1 MVGTVMVSGGS
12 GYIAGETIRQLLAKG
27 WNVRTTVRDLK
38 REGELRAQLGGT
50 AETLKF
56 FAADLMNDAGW
67 AEAMAG
73 CSHVCHMAS
82 PFPAGVPKNAD
93 ELIVPAREGALRA
106 LRMTKAAGV
115 TRFVMTS
122 SAAAIAY
129 GHPAG
134 KSDYDENDWTNVDAP
149 GVQPYVKSKTI
160 AERAARDW
168 VEAEGGSL
176 EYCAVCP
183 VLVLGPVQGADFA
196 ASVEPVKRLLDG
208 SVPALPDVGFSSV
221 DLRDIADLHVR
232 ALEAPAD
239 KVAGGRFIGS
249 SGRFYKFAD
258 VAAVLRAQLGPQ
270 ARKVAT
276 RKMPDWGVHILAL
289 FMPAAKQLIGE
300 LGRTRATSSAH
311 AQQVLGWQPRPPEQS
326 IVDCAR
332 SLIEHGVV
340 KV

>member
-1 MVGTVMVSGGS
+1 MAGTVMVSGGS
-12 GYIAGETIRQLLAKG
+12 GYIAGETIRQLLVKG
-27 WNVRTTVRDLK
+27 WTVHTTVRRLA
-38 REGELRAQLGGT
+38 REAELRGQLGGT

-106 LRMTKAAGV
+106 LRMAKAAGV
-115 TRFVMTS
+115 SRFVMTS

-134 KSDYDENDWTNVDAP
+134 KSQYDESDWTNVDAP

-168 VEAEGGSL
+168 VAREGGAI

-196 ASVEPVKRLLDG
+196 ASVEPVQRLLDG
-208 SVPALPDVGFSSV
+208 SVPALPDVGFSIV

-232 ALEAPAD
+232 ALAAPAD

-249 SGRFYKFAD
+249 SGPFMKFAD

-270 ARKVAT
+270 ARKVPT
-276 RKMPDWGVHILAL
+276 RKMPNWGVHVLAL
-289 FMPAAKQLIGE
+289 FMPAAKQLLGE
-300 LGRTRATSSAH
+300 VGRTRATSSAH
-311 AQQVLGWQPRPPEQS
+311 AQAVFGWQPRPPEES
-326 IVDCAR
+326 IIDCAR

>member
-1 MVGTVMVSGGS
+1 MPGTVMVSGGS
-12 GYIAGETIRQLLAKG
+12 GYIAGETIRQLLGKG
-27 WNVRTTVRDLK
+27 WTVHTTVRSLS
-38 REGELRAQLGGT
+38 REAELRPQLGGT
-50 AETLKF
+50 ADTLKF

-82 PFPAGVPKNAD
+82 PFPAGVPKDEN

-106 LRMTKAAGV
+106 LRMAKGAGV

-129 GHPAG
+129 GHPPG
-134 KSDYDENDWTNVDAP
+134 KIQYDERDWTNVDAP

-168 VEAEGGSL
+168 VAAEGGAL

-196 ASVEPVKRLLDG
+196 ASVEPVQRLLDG
-208 SVPALPDVGFSSV
+208 SVPALPDVGFSIV
-221 DLRDIADLHVR
+221 DLRDIAALHVL

-239 KVAGGRFIGS
+239 KVRDGRFIGS
-249 SGRFYKFAD
+249 SGSFFKFAD
-258 VAAVLRAQLGPQ
+258 VAKVLRDEFGPQ
-270 ARKVAT
+270 ARKVPT
-276 RKMPDWGVHILAL
+276 RRMPAFGVRILAL
-289 FMPAAKQLIGE
+289 FMPAAKQLLGE
-300 LGRTRATSSAH
+300 IGRTRATSSAH
-311 AQQVLGWQPRPPEQS
+311 AQSVLGWKPRPPEES
-326 IVDCAR
+326 IIDCAR

>member
-1 MVGTVMVSGGS
+1 MPGTVMVSGGS

-27 WNVRTTVRDLK
+27 WTVHTTVRSLS
-38 REGELRAQLGGT
+38 REAELRPQLRGT
-50 AETLKF
+50 PETLKF
-56 FAADLMNDAGW
+56 FAAELMNDAGW

-82 PFPAGVPKNAD
+82 PFPVGVPKDAN

-106 LRMTKAAGV
+106 LRMAKAVGV

-129 GHPAG
+129 GHPPG
-134 KSDYDENDWTNVDAP
+134 KTQYDENDWTDVDAP

-168 VEAEGGSL
+168 VAAEGGAI
-176 EYCAVCP
+176 EFCAICP

-196 ASVEPVKRLLDG
+196 TSVEPVQRLLEG
-208 SVPALPDVGFSSV
+208 AVPALPDVGFSIV
-221 DLRDIADLHVR
+221 DLRDIAGLHVL
-232 ALEAPAD
+232 ALEAPAE
-239 KVAGGRFIGS
+239 KVAGGRFLGC
-249 SGRFYKFAD
+249 SGPFFKFAD
-258 VAAVLRAQLGPQ
+258 VAKVLRDQLGPQ
-270 ARKVAT
+270 ARKVPT
-276 RKMPDWGVHILAL
+276 RRMPGWAVHVLAL
-289 FMPAAKQLIGE
+289 FMPAAKQLLGE
-300 LGRTRATSSAH
+300 IGRTRATSSAH
-311 AQQVLGWQPRPPEQS
+311 AQKVLGWKPRPPEES